1 MPKSSKD
8 YSAARLQSSMVKA
21 YWIDA
26 GLRVVGRSMQ
36 ILGGRGLAIDDFPF
50 SDPRDI
56 EQNDLTSDHEIS

>member
-1 MPKSSKD
+1 
-8 YSAARLQSSMVKA
+8 MVKA